1 MLKYSPN
8 EIVFAQ
14 QFFSKCK
21 GRSRF
26 EYESKIK
33 LQTRDLTNDTQKTP
47 STSFLFSLKIDLLKL
62 FQTKKLMYCVR
73 VK

>member
-1 MLKYSPN
+1 M
-8 EIVFAQ
+8 Q
-14 QFFSKCK
+14 
-21 GRSRF
+21 GRI
-26 EYESKIK
+26 KIRIRIEKKK

-62 FQTKKLMYCVR
+62 FQTKKFMYCVR